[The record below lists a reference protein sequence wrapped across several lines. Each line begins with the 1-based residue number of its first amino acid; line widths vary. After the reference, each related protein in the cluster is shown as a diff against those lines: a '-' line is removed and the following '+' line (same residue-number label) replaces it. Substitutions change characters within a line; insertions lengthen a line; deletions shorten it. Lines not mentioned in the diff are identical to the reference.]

1 MPFLGEAKVYGNLF
15 RLPFHDMQFDSLT
28 AERKKMLA
36 RISELRG
43 GRNIMVYAAAVTKR
57 GDVAIDESDLIPFTD
72 TVSSLDFSKGLDIIL
87 ETPGG
92 SAETVEKIVR
102 HLRSKFS
109 DIAVI
114 VPRMAMSAGTI
125 FAMAAND
132 ILMGEISSLGPID
145 AQVPFNG
152 RYLPAA
158 AILDGVKEIMDEV
171 VKNNGKLNPAYI
183 PILQN
188 INPGVLKDC
197 QTAQEFSQT
206 LVRQWLKDYKFSN
219 WTTHSSDNT
228 PVTLKEKES
237 CAKKIAGALC
247 KHSRWLTHGRSLG
260 INELREIGL
269 QITDYRTLPDLND
282 AISRY
287 FILLTMTFDQTSIYK
302 IYETPTSQVIKQ
314 SVQSVPMP
322 LPTKRVQNLRP
333 AQDMAQVEY
342 HCPRCK
348 MPMNIQANLRP
359 GIQILK
365 GYIKFPQN
373 NKIVCPSCGLESDVS
388 IIRMQIESQTRQKIV

>member
-1 MPFLGEAKVYGNLF
+1 MGIYSDYLSMN
-15 RLPFHDMQFDSLT
+15 MQFDALT
-28 AERKKMLA
+28 SERKKMLS
-36 RISELRG
+36 RISALRG

-171 VKNNGKLNPAYI
+171 VKKNGKLNPAYI

-188 INPGVLKDC
+188 INPGVLKGY
-197 QTAQEFSQT
+197 E
-206 LVRQWLKDYKFSN
+206 KDYRIVFSVFNSRFLRVYRLRQRMRTCKIRQRFENRPFLRRKFE
-219 WTTHSSDNT
+219 
-228 PVTLKEKES
+228 VQIKV
-237 CAKKIAGALC
+237 
-247 KHSRWLTHGRSLG
+247 R
-260 INELREIGL
+260 LRLFRNG
-269 QITDYRTLPDLND
+269 
-282 AISRY
+282 
-287 FILLTMTFDQTSIYK
+287 
-302 IYETPTSQVIKQ
+302 
-314 SVQSVPMP
+314 
-322 LPTKRVQNLRP
+322 
-333 AQDMAQVEY
+333 
-342 HCPRCK
+342 
-348 MPMNIQANLRP
+348 
-359 GIQILK
+359 
-365 GYIKFPQN
+365 
-373 NKIVCPSCGLESDVS
+373 
-388 IIRMQIESQTRQKIV
+388 

>member
-1 MPFLGEAKVYGNLF
+1 MGIYSDYLSLN
-15 RLPFHDMQFDSLT
+15 MQFEPLT
-28 AERKKMLA
+28 KERKKQLA

-57 GDVAIDESDLIPFTD
+57 SDVAIDESDFIPFTD
-72 TVSSLDFSKGLDIIL
+72 TVSSLNTDKGLDIIL

-102 HLRSKFS
+102 NLRSKFS

-125 FAMAAND
+125 FAMAANE

-145 AQVPFNG
+145 AQIPFNG

-158 AILDGVKEIMDEV
+158 AILDGVKEIKDEV
-171 VKNNGKLNPAYI
+171 VGNGGKLNPAYI

-206 LVRQWLKDYKFSN
+206 LVRQWLKEYKFAN
-219 WTTHSSDNT
+219 WKIHKKSKTK
-228 PVTLKEKES
+228 VTGQEKEDK
-237 CAKKIAGALC
+237 ARDIAEKLC
-247 KHSRWLTHGRSLG
+247 EHSKWLTHGRSLG
-260 INELREIGL
+260 IKELTEMGL
-269 QITDYRTLPDLND
+269 EITDYRSVPELND

-287 FILLTMTFDQTSIYK
+287 FILLIMTFDQTSIYK
-302 IYETPTSQVIKQ
+302 IYETPTSQVLRQ

-322 LPTKRVQNLRP
+322 MPSKRVQNLRVP
-333 AQDMAQVEY
+333 QPVAQVEY
-342 HCPRCK
+342 QCPKCK
-348 MPMNIQANLRP
+348 KLMRIQASFLPNMP
-359 GIQILK
+359 VVK
-365 GYIKFPQN
+365 GYLKFPQN
-373 NKIVCPSCGLESDVS
+373 NKIVCSNCGLESDIS
-388 IIRMQIESQTRQKIV
+388 IIRMQIESQARQKIL

>member
-1 MPFLGEAKVYGNLF
+1 MGIYSDYLSMNL
-15 RLPFHDMQFDSLT
+15 QFDALT

-36 RISELRG
+36 RISELRD
-43 GRNIMVYAAAVTKR
+43 GRNIMVYAAAVTKK
-57 GDVAIDESDLIPFTD
+57 GDIAIDESDLIPFTD
-72 TVSSLDFSKGLDIIL
+72 TVSSLDSNKGLDIIL

-102 HLRSKFS
+102 NIRSRFS
-109 DIAVI
+109 HIAVI

-125 FAMAAND
+125 FAMAANE

-171 VKNNGKLNPAYI
+171 VANGGKLNPAYI

-197 QTAQEFSQT
+197 QTAQDFSMT
-206 LVRQWLKDYKFSN
+206 LVQQWLRDYKFSN
-219 WTTHSSDNT
+219 WIKHKSDNT
-228 PVTLKEKES
+228 CVTTEEKDE
-237 CAKKIAGALC
+237 CAKRIAGDLC
-247 KHSRWLTHGRSLG
+247 KHSKWLTHSRFLG
-260 INELREIGL
+260 IKELTDIGL
-269 QITDYRTLPDLND
+269 EITDYRNNPELND

-302 IYETPTSQVIKQ
+302 IYETQESQVIKQ
-314 SVQSVPMP
+314 IVPSVSMP
-322 LPTKRVQNLRP
+322 FPAKIEQNP
-333 AQDMAQVEY
+333 KPVQDMAQVEY
-342 HCPRCK
+342 TCPKCK
-348 MPMNIQANLRP
+348 TPIKLQANLRINIP
-359 GIQILK
+359 LFD
-365 GYIKFPQN
+365 GYAKFPQN
-373 NKIVCPSCGLESDVS
+373 NKIICPNCKLESDVS
-388 IIRMQIESQTRQKIV
+388 MIRMQIESQTRQKIL